1 MSDACCLNATDDRAH
16 PFPPQHGR
24 AFKNTAVEYNTTM
37 QDLLTTFPKRSSF
50 VRDPARPMVCRQC
63 CLRFGMARWN
73 FICILPNLSVDLL
86 PRRRTTFN
94 VGLANRYYM
103 SFQGA
108 IVLAKHKLKEAC
120 TFHSNNSCR
129 PPRQL
134 GKASNF
140 PRRFQACGPP
150 QRGCRHLGTNLD
162 MPSAQCTGFSHGLM
176 QTNASRLDGQGWDH
190 DDVGSV

>member
-1 MSDACCLNATDDRAH
+1 
-16 PFPPQHGR
+16 
-24 AFKNTAVEYNTTM
+24 M
-37 QDLLTTFPKRSSF
+37 QDVLTTFPKRSSF
-50 VRDPARPMVCRQC
+50 VGDSAWPMVCRQC

-73 FICILPNLSVDLL
+73 FTCTLPNLSVDLL

-120 TFHSNNSCR
+120 TFHSNNSSR

-150 QRGCRHLGTNLD
+150 QRGCRHLGTLLAPISTCHLHNAPGSRMVPCRRMQAAWTGRVGIMMMSD
-162 MPSAQCTGFSHGLM
+162 RFRPSQS
-176 QTNASRLDGQGWDH
+176 
-190 DDVGSV
+190 